1 MAGRRGARVEDA
13 GRWVF
18 NRLAAA
24 YQSRPGYPEA
34 LVERLSGMPAPGGR
48 AVDLGA
54 GTGDLALPLAARGI
68 RVAAVEPAREMLD
81 VLERRARENGIALR
95 VEQADALRAEG
106 VGASRAEGVG
116 ALRAEGVGA
125 SRAEG
130 VGASRAEGVGA
141 LRVEGVGALR
151 ADQRESASD
160 ESLLLIHAAA
170 EATGLPTA
178 SFDLALVSDALHW
191 LDPELAGAEIARLLA
206 PGGAL
211 AIVEVELLQSPFLD
225 ALWPRLQASNPKSRP
240 RALDL
245 SGPRS
250 QLFSLAAPG
259 AAITAE
265 TFDRE
270 DVLSPSS
277 AAAVVASLSF
287 VGPALPPDTVAS
299 LTTWA
304 SGHARDHGA
313 TWRRRLHLRCAR
325 RK

>member
-34 LVERLSGMPAPGGR
+34 LVERLSGLAAPGRR

-54 GTGDLALPLAARGI
+54 GTGDLALPLAVRGI
-68 RVAAVEPAREMLD
+68 RVAAVEPARMMLD
-81 VLERRARENGIALR
+81 VLEHRAKEQGIALR
-95 VEQADALRAEG
+95 EAERDAPRA
-106 VGASRAEGVG
+106 AETGTPSE
-116 ALRAEGVGA
+116 R
-125 SRAEG
+125 
-130 VGASRAEGVGA
+130 
-141 LRVEGVGALR
+141 
-151 ADQRESASD
+151 
-160 ESLLLIHAAA
+160 LIPVHAAA
-170 EATGLPTA
+170 EATGLPAA
-178 SFDLALVSDALHW
+178 SFDLSLVADALHW

-211 AIVEVELLQSPFLD
+211 AVVEVELLPSPFLD
-225 ALWPRLQASNPKSRP
+225 ALWPQLQASNPKSRP

-245 SGPRS
+245 AGPRA
-250 QLFSLAAPG
+250 QLLSLAAPG
-259 AAITAE
+259 AAATDE
-265 TFDRE
+265 TFDCE
-270 DVLSPSS
+270 DALSPEA

-287 VGPALPPDTVAS
+287 VGPALSPLAVDA

-304 SGHARDHGA
+304 RDHARARGA
-313 TWRRRLHLRCAR
+313 TWRRRLHIHWAR

>member
-34 LVERLSGMPAPGGR
+34 LVERLSGMAAPGGL

-81 VLERRARENGIALR
+81 VLERRAREKEI
-95 VEQADALRAEG
+95 ALRAEG
-106 VGASRAEGVG
+106 A
-116 ALRAEGVGA
+116 
-125 SRAEG
+125 
-130 VGASRAEGVGA
+130 
-141 LRVEGVGALR
+141 GALR
-151 ADQRESASD
+151 ADQRERAPA
-160 ESLLLIHAAA
+160 EPLTLIHAAA
-170 EATGLPTA
+170 EATGLPAA
-178 SFDLALVSDALHW
+178 SFDLALIADALHW

-211 AIVEVELLQSPFLD
+211 AIVEVELLPSPFLD

-245 SGPRS
+245 SGSRS
-250 QLFSLAAPG
+250 QLFSIAAPG
-259 AAITAE
+259 AAITSE
-265 TFDRE
+265 TFDCE
-270 DVLSPSS
+270 DALSPSA

-287 VGPALPPDTVAS
+287 VGPALPPDTGAALS
-299 LTTWA
+299 TWA
-304 SGHARDHGA
+304 SDHARAHGA
-313 TWRRRLHLRCAR
+313 TWRRRLHLHCAHQ
-325 RK
+325 K